1 MRNGTFVLNGL
12 ALGGWSP
19 FGDGPAHEVDEFS
32 DARPLEV
39 AEMVHVRR
47 VRQYHR
53 VGSFRVAFQQN
64 TEKGYQIQNGLKYE
78 K

>member
-19 FGDGPAHEVDEFS
+19 FGDGPAHEDDEFP

-39 AEMVHVRR
+39 AEVADVRR
-47 VRQYHR
+47 AR
-53 VGSFRVAFQQN
+53 
-64 TEKGYQIQNGLKYE
+64 
-78 K
+78 